1 MLCLSS
7 FELYSRWVP
16 LEKANRVF
24 RLATK
29 WAFFRP
35 LGMIHFFPTWENI
48 FFFIIYYLLTMV
60 DVRVKTA
67 WYWTRAFQLF
77 SAYGVDFVSVNTSAM
92 IIITGLF
99 LSLDIWLRFR
109 ATTSNHIINSKIPL
123 CAETIFWS
131 LFWNRVRF
139 QQRNEPFSFEWTW
152 LHNLPMS
159 LIWWVMVCLWEFGVL
174 QHWNEINFGDTSFRH
189 FTAYLGRSSGKV
201 IKPVK
206 SFAIWFCGHEGVQ
219 SSIAFLYFNLTDQ
232 NSSQNSLLRHNFSK
246 PSASSQHKLQHRC
259 FHLWYLPL
267 FTTSLFCL
275 LSGLH
280 TCSHAV

>member
-99 LSLDIWLRFR
+99 FKFR
-109 ATTSNHIINSKIPL
+109 YLTPFPCDHLWPYHKFENSSVRRNNILITFLKPCKIP
-123 CAETIFWS
+123 AKKRTIQF
-131 LFWNRVRF
+131 RVNVTA
-139 QQRNEPFSFEWTW
+139 QSTNEFNMVSDG
-152 LHNLPMS
+152 LS
-159 LIWWVMVCLWEFGVL
+159 VRIWG
-174 QHWNEINFGDTSFRH
+174 
-189 FTAYLGRSSGKV
+189 
-201 IKPVK
+201 
-206 SFAIWFCGHEGVQ
+206 
-219 SSIAFLYFNLTDQ
+219 
-232 NSSQNSLLRHNFSK
+232 
-246 PSASSQHKLQHRC
+246 
-259 FHLWYLPL
+259 
-267 FTTSLFCL
+267 FTTMEWD
-275 LSGLH
+275 
-280 TCSHAV
+280 